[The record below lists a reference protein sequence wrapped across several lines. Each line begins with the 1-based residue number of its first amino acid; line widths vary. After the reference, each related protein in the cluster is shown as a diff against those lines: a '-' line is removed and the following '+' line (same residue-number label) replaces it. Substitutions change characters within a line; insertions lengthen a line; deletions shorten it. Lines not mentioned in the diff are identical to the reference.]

1 MTLRLQNISLPL
13 AEFTL
18 KLDIECAARVTG
30 IFGASG
36 AGKTS
41 LLELIAGLR
50 TPSTARIVLGET
62 VLTDTSADIHLPA
75 RERRIAYVPQ
85 DLALFPHLSA
95 RGNVLFGHTPGIV
108 AGEAF
113 QLEHVV
119 RVLELAPLLD
129 RRIDRLSGG
138 EKQRV
143 ALARALLSGPRLLL
157 LDEPLSGL
165 DARLKGQILP
175 FLRRLKDEFPLP
187 MIYVTHHMDEAR
199 GLCDEVLLIDRGRVT
214 SRGTTDAVFGPPGSN
229 SH

>member
-13 AEFTL
+13 AEFPL
-18 KLDIECAARVTG
+18 ELDVEFSTRVTG

-62 VLTDTSADIHLPA
+62 VLTDTSANIHLPA
-75 RERRIAYVPQ
+75 RERHIAYVPQ

-95 RGNVLFGHTPGIV
+95 RGNVLFGHKPGIV

-143 ALARALLSGPRLLL
+143 ALARALLTAPRLLL